1 MRHNQLAHQ
10 YRIHVFALCYLMAM
24 VSYAAITTMM
34 YSLYERNG
42 LATLA
47 LVDGIFAF
55 LGFGPSNMIVLTI
68 LRKFNLKKSLA
79 LGFTGL
85 FVFNLIVLVSVA
97 AAENSTAVLSYPPVL
112 YLLNIVSSTMAGIS
126 NSIIW

>member
-1 MRHNQLAHQ
+1 MT
-10 YRIHVFALCYLMAM
+10 M

-34 YSLYERNG
+34 YSLYDRNG
-42 LATLA
+42 LTTLA

-55 LGFGPSNMIVLTI
+55 LGFGPTNMVVLTI

-85 FVFNLIVLVSVA
+85 FLFNLIVLMTIAVI
-97 AAENSTAVLSYPPVL
+97 ENQTPVLSYLPVL
-112 YLLNIVSSTMAGIS
+112 YLLNIISSTLAGIS
-126 NSIIW
+126 NSIIWYT